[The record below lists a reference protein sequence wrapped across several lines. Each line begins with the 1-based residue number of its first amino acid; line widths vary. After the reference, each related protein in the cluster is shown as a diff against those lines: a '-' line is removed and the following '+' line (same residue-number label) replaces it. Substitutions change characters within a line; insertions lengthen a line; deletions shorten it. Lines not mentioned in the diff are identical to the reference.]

1 MLAIAF
7 GEASNYWKLMPIVL
21 HGGAILVLGRGTV
34 HGVLHDTIRVAVRDT
49 VHVAVVVEVD
59 GYPVSPA
66 RNHLSE

>member
-1 MLAIAF
+1 
-7 GEASNYWKLMPIVL
+7 MPIVL